1 MSSEKS
7 TLPGKSDA
15 CRRGERGA
23 STLEFAVAAAIFFAM
38 VFGVLEIGLA
48 LYAHHFIAE
57 AARQG
62 TRYAMVRGNTCTN
75 NGTSCTVSTSQIQS
89 YILGQVY
96 PGIDSAQLSVATV
109 YAAYPAGGACSP
121 NANCANPGNLVT
133 VTVNYTFPYAI
144 PFLPSSLLAMSSSS
158 SVVISQ

>member
-1 MSSEKS
+1 MAMPRSRK
-7 TLPGKSDA
+7 GYGA
-15 CRRGERGA
+15 CPQHEEGTT
-23 STLEFAVAAAIFFAM
+23 TLEFAIAAAIFFTM
-38 VFGVLEIGLA
+38 IFGVLEIGLA

-62 TRYAMVRGNTCTN
+62 TRYAMVRGNTCTI
-75 NGTSCTVSTSQIQS
+75 NGTSCTASTSQIQN

-96 PGIDSAQLSVATV
+96 PGIDSSQLSVATV
-109 YAAYPAGGACSP
+109 YSAYPAGATCSP

-133 VTVNYTFPYAI
+133 VTVNYSFPYAV

-158 SVVISQ
+158 SVVIAQ